1 MKKNEVFKMPKPVKI
16 MGRSSSITNSFVNGI
31 IPCVYPTHA
40 EIKDALDVLD
50 MKETDVRCAYC
61 GAPATEWDHFHPLIV
76 DKKATGYISE
86 IHNLVPACGKCNE
99 SKGNSDWET
108 WMRGKAK
115 LSPASRG
122 IPDLEQ
128 RIQRLKDYENKFK
141 PMQYDFAAIV
151 GQATWDKYM
160 DMLEDVIDVMR
171 NAQKFSDVIK
181 SNISKTLQLKRVR
194 APKPV
199 AKKKASVRTKVQ
211 FSVNGTPCQCC
222 NHVIVEAMK
231 IYIAKN
237 PSLTPAQIVKNWDP
251 VKIVPYQVET
261 DIDHRAQRA
270 KRLPTDSRYDKR
282 SKEIKLPKGG
292 SVFVSTQFTGARTQK
307 LAQKINA
314 QPWGVIIK

>member
-1 MKKNEVFKMPKPVKI
+1 MKKNEVFKMPNPVKI

-50 MKETDVRCAYC
+50 IKETDLRCAYC

-99 SKGNSDWET
+99 SKGNSDWEK

-128 RIQRLKDYENKFK
+128 RIQRLKEYENKFK
-141 PMQYDFAAIV
+141 PTQYDFAGIV

-160 DMLEDVIDVMR
+160 DMLEDILDVMR
-171 NAQKFSDVIK
+171 NAQSFSDVIK
-181 SNISKTLQLKRVR
+181 NTICNAVQIKKPRVK
-194 APKPV
+194 APKAKTPTPV
-199 AKKKASVRTKVQ
+199 VPKIQ
-211 FSVNGTPCQCC
+211 FSVNGTPCQYC
-222 NHVIVEAMK
+222 NQVIVEAMK
-231 IYIAKN
+231 IYVAKN
-237 PSLTPAQIVKNWDP
+237 PNLTAAQIVKNWAP
-251 VKIVPYQVET
+251 VKVVQNQVET
-261 DIDHRAQRA
+261 DVDHNAQRA
-270 KRLPTDSRYDKR
+270 LHLPTDSGYDKR

-292 SVFVSTQFTGARTQK
+292 SVFVSTQFTGAKTK
-307 LAQKINA
+307 ELAKKINA
-314 QPWGVIIK
+314 QHWGVLIK